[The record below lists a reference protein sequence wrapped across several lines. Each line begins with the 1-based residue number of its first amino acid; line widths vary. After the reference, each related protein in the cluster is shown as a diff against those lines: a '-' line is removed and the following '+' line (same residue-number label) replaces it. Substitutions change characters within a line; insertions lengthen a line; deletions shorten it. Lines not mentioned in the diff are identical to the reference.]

1 MHKTLQSRFCP
12 FVFFF
17 HVDDMKEK
25 NKQQIAKTN
34 YKIHIIK
41 YY

>member
-12 FVFFF
+12 FVFLY
-17 HVDDMKEK
+17 VDDMEEK
-25 NKQQIAKTN
+25 NKQQIAKAN